1 MGCILLAAARAV
13 GAGLLP
19 PIPPCGAP
27 PPGFIATG
35 ATRLGA
41 FRTTP
46 GGASAPP
53 LIFGDGRCDSRRT
66 AARDRARGA
75 VAGSPRPTL
84 GVRRC
89 LVPWVPRAME
99 TPRRRRC
106 LCPAVCFRFSTR
118 RVRLR
123 RVSRDDVHR
132 GPARCRTRA
141 AAGGVWTPTR
151 AGRAASSPPRTPPR
165 PRPRPPPLGDAASAR
180 TRASPSR
187 AARARVARACE
198 APRMRPPPAR
208 RRRRRVSI
216 CRRSESHATTASIV
230 ASSACVGREMGAR
243 SSGSGRG
250 TSRVGDGWFV
260 G

>member
-1 MGCILLAAARAV
+1 
-13 GAGLLP
+13 
-19 PIPPCGAP
+19 
-27 PPGFIATG
+27 
-35 ATRLGA
+35 
-41 FRTTP
+41 
-46 GGASAPP
+46 
-53 LIFGDGRCDSRRT
+53 
-66 AARDRARGA
+66 
-75 VAGSPRPTL
+75 
-84 GVRRC
+84 
-89 LVPWVPRAME
+89 ME

-132 GPARCRTRA
+132 GPARYRTRA

-187 AARARVARACE
+187 AAHARVARACE

-216 CRRSESHATTASIV
+216 CRRPRAMRRPRR
-230 ASSACVGREMGAR
+230 SSRRSPALVERWGRGRRGQGGAHRVWEMAGLSGEPMGGRVGRAAR
-243 SSGSGRG
+243 ARREIWGGWIGKR
-250 TSRVGDGWFV
+250 TSNIVSMTRDPDRRQPRRPTRSLAPSAVAAASTRVVFKKAKKL
-260 G
+260 